1 MGNSK
6 NYQLGC
12 WHQLSLGY
20 TRVSKVLLLLEKFLM
35 KVFDLIMTVA
45 DNNSENS
52 ANPSASGDVSQNA
65 MREKRATSDR
75 RREFIPVVVER
86 RTGLDR
92 RIESEKRRMVD
103 PVTFEKEYNS
113 DEVAFMNAM
122 DQYKRSNRRPFPTWS
137 EVLEVLVSLGYRK
150 VAEAAPLPGLPVKIE
165 PKDEV

>member
-1 MGNSK
+1 
-6 NYQLGC
+6 
-12 WHQLSLGY
+12 
-20 TRVSKVLLLLEKFLM
+20 
-35 KVFDLIMTVA
+35 MTA
-45 DNNSENS
+45 SDNNSENS
-52 ANPSASGDVSQNA
+52 IGTSASADVTSNSI
-65 MREKRATSDR
+65 REKRAVSDR

-103 PVTFEKEYNS
+103 PVTFEKEYNG

-165 PKDEV
+165 NKDQV

>member
-1 MGNSK
+1 
-6 NYQLGC
+6 
-12 WHQLSLGY
+12 
-20 TRVSKVLLLLEKFLM
+20 
-35 KVFDLIMTVA
+35 MTA
-45 DNNSENS
+45 SDNNSENS
-52 ANPSASGDVSQNA
+52 IGTSASADVTSNS
-65 MREKRATSDR
+65 MREKRAVSDR

-103 PVTFEKEYNS
+103 PVTFEKEYND

-165 PKDEV
+165 NKDQV

>member
-1 MGNSK
+1 MAAS
-6 NYQLGC
+6 
-12 WHQLSLGY
+12 
-20 TRVSKVLLLLEKFLM
+20 
-35 KVFDLIMTVA
+35 

-52 ANPSASGDVSQNA
+52 IGTSASADVTSNS
-65 MREKRATSDR
+65 MREKRAVSDR

-103 PVTFEKEYNS
+103 PVTFEKEYNG

-122 DQYKRSNRRPFPTWS
+122 GQYKRSNRRPFPTWS

-165 PKDEV
+165 NKDQV

>member
-1 MGNSK
+1 
-6 NYQLGC
+6 
-12 WHQLSLGY
+12 
-20 TRVSKVLLLLEKFLM
+20 
-35 KVFDLIMTVA
+35 MTAA

-52 ANPSASGDVSQNA
+52 TDTSARTDVLSNP
-65 MREKRATSDR
+65 MREKRAVSDR
-75 RREFIPVVVER
+75 RREFITVVVER

-103 PVTFEKEYNS
+103 PVTFEKEYNG

-150 VAEAAPLPGLPVKIE
+150 VAESAPLPGLPVKIE
-165 PKDEV
+165 NKDQV

>member
-1 MGNSK
+1 
-6 NYQLGC
+6 LFVA
-12 WHQLSLGY
+12 L
-20 TRVSKVLLLLEKFLM
+20 RE
-35 KVFDLIMTVA
+35 VFNLNMTA
-45 DNNSENS
+45 SDNNSENS
-52 ANPSASGDVSQNA
+52 IGTSASADVTSNS
-65 MREKRATSDR
+65 MREKRAVSDR

-103 PVTFEKEYNS
+103 PVTFEKEYNG

-165 PKDEV
+165 NKDQV

>member
-1 MGNSK
+1 MAAS
-6 NYQLGC
+6 
-12 WHQLSLGY
+12 
-20 TRVSKVLLLLEKFLM
+20 
-35 KVFDLIMTVA
+35 
-45 DNNSENS
+45 DNNSGNS
-52 ANPSASGDVSQNA
+52 TDTSASADASQNS
-65 MREKRATSDR
+65 MREKRAVSDR

-103 PVTFEKEYNS
+103 PVTFEKEYNG

-165 PKDEV
+165 NKDKV